1 MRPPLRIKADAT
13 SALHRRSTSEF
24 LQAPRTSPK
33 THGSRP
39 AFPWKAEESC
49 QPSSTP
55 SISRRSDQLEL
66 VLPISPVCPGFR
78 HQAVAVRQ
86 KLYYRALVP
95 QIIWQLR
102 FPYPT
107 YIESRQ
113 IEFIGKTRTRTN
125 WNKRERLQRYKSW
138 RRRWHIQHQKRGT
151 KGKGRNK
158 WQRSEQE
165 RKCKQKIMSHHNQYD
180 NVLFHLIQERERG
193 GGGGGRAREKGG
205 ERGRER
211 EREGLEE
218 DF

>member
-1 MRPPLRIKADAT
+1 MSEKVKMMVKRVNYRIETKEITPCPLLPHTENHPARMSSTDGLWVSVGVCIDQGSLQSGAKNKATNRPPNTLLLIFDLHFYWACRKA
-13 SALHRRSTSEF
+13 
-24 LQAPRTSPK
+24 
-33 THGSRP
+33 G
-39 AFPWKAEESC
+39 AF
-49 QPSSTP
+49 
-55 SISRRSDQLEL
+55 
-66 VLPISPVCPGFR
+66 
-78 HQAVAVRQ
+78 VAVRQ

-180 NVLFHLIQERERG
+180 NVLFHPITCGDKKAIRTQQPNNID
-193 GGGGGRAREKGG
+193 KN
-205 ERGRER
+205 
-211 EREGLEE
+211 
-218 DF
+218 